1 MKKSDANEES
11 TQILKPKQQT
21 SKIPAR
27 FQASVVIIEGY
38 PEGMEYLIE
47 KEYTVIGRDKST
59 ADIAL
64 KDPLVSRQHVAV
76 LFRDGNY
83 TLKDLESTNG
93 TLMNGA
99 RIQQADLRHGAKFR
113 VGDTTLQF
121 ILQDTGAA
129 KVYEI
134 S

>member
-1 MKKSDANEES
+1 MKKSDPNEES

-76 LFRDGNY
+76 LYRDGNY

-93 TLMNGA
+93 TLMSGA

-129 KVYEI
+129 QVYEI